1 MVDQFSYVLA
11 MTVLSSGALVLAII
25 LVLARSRTL
34 EMRLILI
41 GVFMAVA
48 AAAQGNFAVLTP
60 DPGRVTFAGGLA
72 AGSLMRVATLL
83 ILSGVAL
90 AVLTREVPPAVS
102 ANRGEETHGV

>member
-11 MTVLSSGALVLAII
+11 VTVLSSGALVLAIV

-48 AAAQGNFAVLTP
+48 AAAQGNLAVFTP

-72 AGSLMRVATLL
+72 AGSLMRVTTLL

-90 AVLTREVPPAVS
+90 AVLTRGVLPAVA
-102 ANRGEETHGV
+102 ANRRRQTHV